1 MNNMSKRR
9 RDARRATRRKQMGQ
23 TGGMGDMSGMSNK
36 QMQKAIANMD
46 TEEIENVIE
55 VIVRTPDEEII
66 LKSPEVSIMNVGQ
79 EIWSVVPESVE
90 RRPADAQP
98 IITES
103 GLDDVEIEIK
113 EDDVKLIMT
122 TANVSDE
129 KARKALKQ
137 SRGDLAAAIMSLS

>member
-1 MNNMSKRR
+1 MKYMSKRR

-23 TGGMGDMSGMSNK
+23 TGDMSGMSNK

-55 VIVRTPDEEII
+55 VIVRTPTEEIV

-90 RRPADAQP
+90 RRSANAQP
-98 IITES
+98 IVTDS
-103 GLDDVEIEIK
+103 GLADVEIEIK

-129 KARKALKQ
+129 KARNALKQ
-137 SRGDLAAAIMSLS
+137 NKGDLAAAIMSLS